1 MRLTLM
7 QFLGFVSVSTY
18 FHSLIFHQQQ
28 TFFCLE
34 FGALINKVNKIRN
47 NRLEDAKSQL
57 SWAERKYKVGA

>member
-1 MRLTLM
+1 M

-34 FGALINKVNKIRN
+34 FGALINKVNKICN

-57 SWAERKYKVGA
+57 S

>member
-1 MRLTLM
+1 M

-18 FHSLIFHQQQ
+18 FHSLIFHQQL

>member
-1 MRLTLM
+1 M

-18 FHSLIFHQQQ
+18 FHSRIFHQQR